1 MKFLAHPLRL
11 FATLMGVHLAV
22 KNRFIDEYWQRSV
35 QLGSFENAWEAINKE
50 GVYYLMLGTS
60 HRPYDCV
67 ALNVTETFPG
77 VKVIHY
83 EVEMHNASLRITEK
97 YNGSAVVL
105 RDVRGIQ
112 STIEWLKNELGRI
125 RKSQVLYTENN
136 NRCFVLYYPD
146 TSDYELW
153 VNTNETDFIPRCCEF
168 AFTFVTYELETY
180 LNFDKRICKGVV

>member
-1 MKFLAHPLRL
+1 MKFLAHPLQMFTAL
-11 FATLMGVHLAV
+11 VGLHLAV

-77 VKVIHY
+77 VNVIHY
-83 EVEMHNASLRITEK
+83 EVYMYNASLRITEK
-97 YNGSAVVL
+97 YNGSAIVL

-112 STIEWLKNELGRI
+112 STIEWIRKDMRRI
-125 RKSQVLYTENN
+125 RKSQVLYTEKKNK
-136 NRCFVLYYPD
+136 CFVLYYPD

-153 VNTNETDFIPRCCEF
+153 ANTNETNFIPRCCEF

-180 LNFDKRICKGVV
+180 LNFNHAICKNVV